1 LSIEATLSGPARHLK
16 RQDGR
21 SMSLGFGIDARRMVC
36 VELLHQHGL
45 AHARVAEDRDR
56 RHSRR
61 AGMVENLL
69 EDLERFLHPGITHPT
84 LRAYRADSLLRGKTK
99 KLRCRSVRV

>member
-1 LSIEATLSGPARHLK
+1 
-16 RQDGR
+16 
-21 SMSLGFGIDARRMVC
+21 MSLGFSIDARRMVC
-36 VELLHQHGL
+36 TELPHQHGL

-61 AGMVENLL
+61 AGIVENLV
-69 EDLERFLHPGITHPT
+69 ENLERFLHPGIAHPT
-84 LRAYRADSLLRGKTK
+84 LRAYRANSLLRGATK

>member
-21 SMSLGFGIDARRMVC
+21 SMSFGFGVDAWGMVRA
-36 VELLHQHGL
+36 ELLHQHGL

-56 RHSRR
+56 GHARR
-61 AGMVENLL
+61 AGLVKNLL
-69 EDLERFLHPGITHPT
+69 KDLERFLHPGITDPT
-84 LRAYRADSLLRGKTK
+84 LRAYRADSLLGGETK
-99 KLRCRSVRV
+99 KLRCRGVRV